1 MRLLC
6 RLPYAGSLLSLVEA
20 TLMERAALAAP
31 DATPSP
37 LKLLAAFRQSRGNHR
52 GAAAALVAFA
62 LQLGSASALTLP
74 TLPLP
79 REAAA
84 AAAVSGGGRSAADAE
99 RIAAAAERYDAAA
112 SALEQAAASLALL
125 PSSQQWVDLH
135 PFVGGGPLP
144 EEFSEDA
151 VPQVCVCVL
160 CCVVCVC
167 M

>member
-1 MRLLC
+1 MGNVKVRLLC
-6 RLPYAGSLLSLVEA
+6 RLPYAGSLLSLVEV

-62 LQLGSASALTLP
+62 LQLGSASSLTPP
-74 TLPLP
+74 TPPLP
-79 REAAA
+79 RAAE
-84 AAAVSGGGRSAADAE
+84 VSGSGRSAADAE

-112 SALEQAAASLALL
+112 TALEQAATCLALL

-135 PFVGGGPLP
+135 PFLGGGPLP
-144 EEFSEDA
+144 EEFPEDA
-151 VPQVCVCVL
+151 VPQVCAR
-160 CCVVCVC
+160 VC
-167 M
+167 MFVCM